1 MDRGRA
7 ESVSGAEVAKL
18 VDATVSNTVA
28 LNGRAGSSPAF
39 GTNNIGRPLRGTLP
53 SGVTVAPGPL
63 EPLV

>member
-1 MDRGRA
+1 MDRDHD

-39 GTNNIGRPLRGTLP
+39 DTNKQERLLF
-53 SGVTVAPGPL
+53 
-63 EPLV
+63 